1 MTPLRCN
8 DEWARGYT
16 AHLCVGTR
24 EQCAAFLC
32 MLICIFA
39 WGHTDTVTSLDLS
52 GRGIGDEQ
60 IHESAPLVRALVV
73 QRLEQIWSICE
84 PHVTGETGKPD
95 PRWAE
100 AGIRVLDRLA
110 RLYRLDLPAPGAE
123 QSDGDLVPKSE
134 LVLAGLKELE
144 ARLRGD

>member
-1 MTPLRCN
+1 M
-8 DEWARGYT
+8 
-16 AHLCVGTR
+16 
-24 EQCAAFLC
+24 
-32 MLICIFA
+32 
-39 WGHTDTVTSLDLS
+39 TSLDLS

-84 PHVTGETGKPD
+84 PHVTGESGKPD

-110 RLYRLDLPAPGAE
+110 RLYRLDSPAPGAE

-144 ARLRGD
+144 ARIRGDWG

>member
-8 DEWARGYT
+8 SEQGRGYT
-16 AHLCVGTR
+16 AGVCRGTR
-24 EQCAAFLC
+24 YTLLAFLC

-39 WGHTDTVTSLDLS
+39 QRHTEQVTSLELS

-84 PHVTGETGKPD
+84 PHVTGEAGKPD